1 MPAPERAAAAS
12 LSFGH
17 SFVTHQLTTWN
28 IRHPRAHRS
37 TRNVAYWS
45 VGTRPVS
52 PPPLL
57 YHCTVPAS
65 RAAIPRDTTGFG
77 VKGSANGVTVKG
89 LGFRV

>member
-1 MPAPERAAAAS
+1 
-12 LSFGH
+12 
-17 SFVTHQLTTWN
+17 
-28 IRHPRAHRS
+28 
-37 TRNVAYWS
+37 